1 MRRSTA
7 ASVLDGAGHVRFA
20 PAVRATSALITQA
33 RAEWFLTQARTCAR
47 VLEVLLLFP
56 AERRPPAP

>member
-1 MRRSTA
+1 M
-7 ASVLDGAGHVRFA
+7 LDGAGHVRFA

-56 AERRPPAP
+56 AARRPPAP